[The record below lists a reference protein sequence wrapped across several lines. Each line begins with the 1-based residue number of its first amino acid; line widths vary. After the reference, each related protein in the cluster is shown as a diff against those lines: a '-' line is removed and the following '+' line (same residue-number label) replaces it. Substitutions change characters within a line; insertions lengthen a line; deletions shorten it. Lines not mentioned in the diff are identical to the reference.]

1 MTARIS
7 SVLIMLLCGMG
18 LLLVF
23 SGCATRKEIVG
34 FKDDSRRIRA
44 DIDSLK
50 QQQKLMMEALG
61 ALDSGVSEVKAK
73 TEYGSSSLEEK
84 VQALTARLDE
94 ILTRL
99 DRLVSPLE
107 TYLRKQSATDT
118 VSQGNLDTDF
128 YDTAMN
134 DLSKGNYDL
143 AEDGFLQFL
152 KKNPQSELADDA
164 RYGLAESYYA
174 RKMYDEAATE
184 FQRVADI
191 YPEGNKAPAALLK
204 LGLTFKAQGKTREAR
219 ETWENLL
226 KKYPLAEEAK
236 VARQRLNELKSR

>member
-1 MTARIS
+1 
-7 SVLIMLLCGMG
+7 VLFCG
-18 LLLVF
+18 LLFIILLLT
-23 SGCATRKEIVG
+23 GCATRHEIVS
-34 FKDDSRRIRA
+34 FQDDTRRIRA
-44 DIDSLK
+44 DLDSVK
-50 QQQKLMMEALG
+50 QQQKLMADALG
-61 ALDSGVSEVKAK
+61 NLDSGMGELKAK
-73 TEYGSSSLEEK
+73 TEYGSTTLEEK
-84 VQALTARLDE
+84 VQALTARLDD

-99 DRLVSPLE
+99 DRLTAPLE
-107 TYLRKQSATDT
+107 SYLRKQSATDT
-118 VSQGNLDTDF
+118 SGQGSLNTDF
-128 YDTAMN
+128 YDAAMS

-174 RKMYDEAATE
+174 RKMYAEAATE

-204 LGLTFKAQGKTREAR
+204 LGLTLKAEGKNNEAR
-219 ETWENLL
+219 DAWNNLL

-236 VARQRLNELKSR
+236 VAKQRLNELKSR